1 MPKNIFVVGF
11 DDFNYTKLKAIG
23 QAKSYTF
30 HPLLKVGEVKTRD
43 PFSVEELIRKA
54 ETKLESFPG
63 TIDAIVG
70 YWDFPVTCLTPFL
83 SHRYHLPAPS
93 LESVLKCSHKYW
105 SRIEQSKVITDH
117 PAFCAFNPFDKDAL
131 SKIHLKYPFWIKPIM
146 SYASQLGFKIKN
158 EKEFH
163 ECVAIIGEG
172 ILRLGVPFNYFLR
185 QVHLPPDVANVHG
198 TFCIAEQI
206 ISGKQCT
213 LEGYVYEGQ
222 VEVYGVVDS
231 VREPN
236 RSTFARYQ
244 FPSRLPTPVQ
254 KRMMDIAEKVLT
266 QIQFDNSPFNIEFF
280 YDEHADRIWL
290 LEINP
295 RISQSHCGLFEK
307 VDGASHHEIM
317 IDLALGEKP
326 EFPKRK
332 GMFNC
337 AAKFFFRTH
346 EDTVLKRIPS
356 EDEIRRVKDL
366 FPGTLVQLHIKEG
379 MKPSELLNQESYSYE
394 LGFIFM
400 GAHDEHELLDNHR
413 KCLEHLNF
421 EFS

>member
-11 DDFNYTKLKAIG
+11 DDFNNTKLKAIG

-30 HPLLKVGEVKTRD
+30 HPLLEVGEVKTRE
-43 PFSVEELIRKA
+43 PFSVEKLIRKA
-54 ETKLESFPG
+54 ETKLEAFSG

-70 YWDFPVTCLTPFL
+70 YWDFPVTCLAPFL

-93 LESVLKCSHKYW
+93 LESVLKSAHKYW

-117 PAFCAFNPFDKDAL
+117 PAFCAFNPFEKDAL
-131 SKIHLKYPFWIKPIM
+131 SGIHLKYPFWIKPIK
-146 SYASQLGFKIKN
+146 SYASQLGFKIHD

-163 ECVAIIGEG
+163 ECVAIIRDG
-172 ILRLGVPFNYFLR
+172 ILRFGIPFNYFLR
-185 QVHLPPDVANVHG
+185 QVHLPPEVANVHG

-213 LEGYVYEGQ
+213 LEGYVHKGHC
-222 VEVYGVVDS
+222 EVYGVIDS
-231 VREPN
+231 IREPK

-244 FPSRLPTPVQ
+244 FPSRLPKVVQ
-254 KRMMDIAEKVLT
+254 KRMVAIAEKVLT

-295 RISQSHCGLFEK
+295 RISQSHCDLFEK
-307 VDGASHHEIM
+307 VDGASHHEVM
-317 IDLALGEKP
+317 IDIALGKKP
-326 EFPKRK
+326 AFPRRK

-337 AAKFFFRTH
+337 AAKFFLRTH
-346 EDTVLKRIPS
+346 EDAVVKRIPS
-356 EDEIRRVKDL
+356 KDEIRRVKEL
-366 FPGTLVQLHIKEG
+366 FPETLIQIHVKEG
-379 MKPSELLNQESYSYE
+379 MRPSELLNQESYSYE
-394 LGFIFM
+394 LGFMFM
-400 GAHDEHELLDNHR
+400 GAHDQQELLDNHR

-421 EFS
+421 KFS